1 MLGGERNYRDGE
13 ALAISRGIMAMRS
26 IKGFP
31 IPILF
36 LAIVASSV
44 ISACGSGTKE
54 PLEIIPPSP
63 TPSSELVVYVT
74 GAVVNEGVYTLE
86 PGRDRIND
94 AIEAAGGFTLEADRE
109 SVNLAA
115 KLKDGQHIRVPD
127 IGESPPESE
136 TSVGAGLVNI
146 NTASA
151 ELLDTLPGI
160 GPVKAQAIIDYREK
174 NGPFQR
180 TLDIMKVSGIGE
192 KTFEGIADL
201 ITVE

>member
-1 MLGGERNYRDGE
+1 
-13 ALAISRGIMAMRS
+13 MAMRS

-31 IPILF
+31 ILILF

-63 TPSSELVVYVT
+63 TPPSELVIYVT
-74 GAVVNEGVYTLE
+74 GAVMNEGVYTLE

-94 AIEAAGGFTLEADRE
+94 AIEAAGGFTVDADRD
-109 SVNLAA
+109 SINLAA
-115 KLKDGQHIRVPD
+115 KLQDGQHIRVLQ
-127 IGESPPESE
+127 IGESL
-136 TSVGAGLVNI
+136 SVSDASGEEGLINGEEGLINI

-160 GPVKAQAIIDYREK
+160 GPVKGQAIIDYREK

-180 TLDIMKVSGIGE
+180 TLDIMQVSGIGE